1 MARDISN
8 IFKLSTKEQNEYNQ
22 NPFFD
27 CMPGAQ
33 DYANCLMQLIKTKP
47 TPYVLMLDSK
57 FGMGKTYFSTRFTK
71 FLRKNSIN
79 CVYFSAWENDY
90 IESPFASFSKEILM
104 YINNEAKLL
113 TKAKNKVKKVSIAT
127 LKLILD
133 MAKSTSTTFGIN
145 AGLFNGNITINDE
158 KLLNAAKDFMETFIN
173 EKDSIQKFK
182 DTLKHFIQ
190 DDLPNKR
197 LVLIVDELDRC
208 RPDYAMKTLEI
219 IKHFFD
225 IEGLFIILPTNE
237 NSMNKC
243 VQSLYGFT
251 DDKKSSECYFKKF
264 FDDTETLYDPD
275 YLKIIQDNITPKRL
289 KKAFDEHKFSEEN
302 GKYNSLDILH
312 TKLNEYCRCEKFTM
326 RETVTIC
333 EKIVHFCNHIN
344 KKLDCEYLAY
354 KICQKHSR
362 NDKPQLALSE
372 DHPFV
377 INGNKQKLLTWKVPE
392 EVYKI
397 GHVIYKQNYTENYPD
412 FTDRNFA
419 SYNDFYEFHKYLKD
433 SLQQGFKPTMRTG
446 YRGYYGTLK
455 SFACNSNIV
464 DNALNQMFDKIKA
477 YQAKWDSDDS
487 DDELKAYYDSII
499 EREYKLHDCT
509 THNII

>member
-1 MARDISN
+1 MPKDISN
-8 IFKLSTKEQNEYNQ
+8 IFKLSTKEQKEYNG

-33 DYANCLMQLIKTKP
+33 DYANCLMQSIKTKP

-71 FLRKNSIN
+71 FLRKNDIN

-90 IESPFASFSKEILM
+90 IESPFASFSKEILL
-104 YINNEAKLL
+104 YINKEAKRL
-113 TKAKNKVKKVSIAT
+113 TKAKNKIEEVSTTT

-145 AGLFNGNITINDE
+145 AGLFNGQININNE
-158 KLLNAAKDFMETFIN
+158 KLLNAAKDFMETFIS
-173 EKDSIQKFK
+173 EKDSIIKFK
-182 DTLKHFIQ
+182 ETLKSFIEN
-190 DDLPNKR
+190 DLPNKR

-225 IEGLFIILPTNE
+225 IKGLFIILPTNE

-243 VQSLYGFT
+243 VQSLYGFNE
-251 DDKKSSECYFKKF
+251 DKKSSECYFKKF
-264 FDDTETLYDPD
+264 FDDTECLYEPD
-275 YLKIIQDNITPKRL
+275 YLKIIQDNVTSERL
-289 KKAFDEHKFSEEN
+289 QKAFDEHKFSTEN
-302 GKYNSLDILH
+302 GRYNSLDTLH
-312 TKLNEYCRCEKFTM
+312 TKLNEYCKCERFTM
-326 RETVTIC
+326 RETVAIC

-362 NDKPQLALSE
+362 NDRPQLALSM

-377 INGNKQKLLTWKVPE
+377 INGTKQNLLTWKVPE

-397 GHVIYKQNYTENYPD
+397 GHAIYRHRYEENYPD
-412 FTDRNFA
+412 FVDRRCS
-419 SYNDFYEFHKYLKD
+419 SYSDFYNFYTHLKNAI
-433 SLQQGFKPTMRTG
+433 QEGFRPTLRTD
-446 YRGYYGTLK
+446 YRGYYGTSQ
-455 SFACNSNIV
+455 SFACNSNII
-464 DNALNQMFDKIKA
+464 DNALNQMFNEIKA
-477 YQAKWDSDDS
+477 YQAKWNSDEK

-499 EREYKLHDCT
+499 EREYKLHDCLKVEE
-509 THNII
+509 

>member
-1 MARDISN
+1 MPKDISN
-8 IFKLSTKEQNEYNQ
+8 IFKLSTKEQKEYNG

-33 DYANCLMQLIKTKP
+33 DYANCLMQSIKTKP

-71 FLRKNSIN
+71 FLRKNDIN

-90 IESPFASFSKEILM
+90 IESPFASFSKEILL
-104 YINNEAKLL
+104 YINKEAKRL
-113 TKAKNKVKKVSIAT
+113 TKAKNKIEEVSTAT

-145 AGLFNGNITINDE
+145 AGLFNGQININNE
-158 KLLNAAKDFMETFIN
+158 QLLNAAKDFMETFIS
-173 EKDSIQKFK
+173 EKDSIIKFK
-182 DTLKHFIQ
+182 ETLKSFIEN
-190 DDLPNKR
+190 DLPNKR

-225 IEGLFIILPTNE
+225 IKGLFIILPTNE

-243 VQSLYGFT
+243 VQSLYGFNE
-251 DDKKSSECYFKKF
+251 DKKSSECYFKKF
-264 FDDTETLYDPD
+264 FDDTECLYEPD
-275 YLKIIQDNITPKRL
+275 YLKIIQDNVTSERL
-289 KKAFDEHKFSEEN
+289 QKAFDEHKFSTEN
-302 GKYNSLDILH
+302 GRYNSLDTLH
-312 TKLNEYCRCEKFTM
+312 TKLNEYCKCERFTM
-326 RETVTIC
+326 RETVAIC
-333 EKIVHFCNHIN
+333 EKIVHFCNHIK

-362 NDKPQLALSE
+362 NDRPQLVLSM

-377 INGNKQKLLTWKVPE
+377 INGTKQNLLTWKVPK
-392 EVYKI
+392 EVYTFN
-397 GHVIYKQNYTENYPD
+397 GYVNEQRFFELYPAYQNQI
-412 FTDRNFA
+412 FK
-419 SYNDFYEFHKYLKD
+419 SYQSFNSFYQKAKKHIEKGFLPMKYDGTYD
-433 SLQQGFKPTMRTG
+433 SLYVRENIAVFAAQLDNMFKMVTTYQQ
-446 YRGYYGTLK
+446 
-455 SFACNSNIV
+455 I
-464 DNALNQMFDKIKA
+464 
-477 YQAKWDSDDS
+477 WDSDDK

-499 EREYKLHDCT
+499 EREYKLHDCLKVEE
-509 THNII
+509 